1 MNTKKQF
8 KRDTTQ
14 NSNKLH
20 LDQYYTPDDVAQHC
34 IDTAF
39 GVIGKDNISCVI
51 EPSAGTGVFSS
62 KIKNCIAY
70 DIEPKADGIVQADF
84 LSLDIPYTQ
93 GTLVI
98 GNPPFGSRGNLMQ
111 KFCKH
116 SFTFADHV
124 AFILPVNQL
133 NNTTSIYEFD
143 LIHSED
149 IGVKDYSGRKVHCC
163 FNMYKRPENGL
174 NSKPNYKTDVIEVRE
189 VREVIKNQNP
199 KRNKELGDFQYDIAI
214 CAWGAI
220 GKECSVGQYAK
231 TFYIKIKD
239 TKYFEY
245 YKSLILNAAWCN
257 IYKMTGTP
265 NLLQWQLYKYVK
277 ENPPTGDM
285 KRREYC

>member
-1 MNTKKQF
+1 MNMKKQF
-8 KRDTTQ
+8 KRDTTK

-34 IDTAF
+34 IDTSF
-39 GVIGKDNISCVI
+39 SIIGKDNISCVI

-62 KIKNCIAY
+62 KIHNCIAY
-70 DIEPKADGIVQADF
+70 DIEPKADSIAQADF
-84 LSLDIPYTQ
+84 LSLIIPYTQ

-116 SFTFADHV
+116 SFTFADYV
-124 AFILPVNQL
+124 AFILPVNQM

-149 IGVKDYSGRKVHCC
+149 LGVKEYSDKKVHCC
-163 FNMYKRPENGL
+163 FNIYKRPKNGL
-174 NSKPNYKTDVIEVRE
+174 NNKPDYKTEVIE

-199 KRNKELGDFQYDIAI
+199 KRNRELGDFQYDIAI

-220 GKECSVGQYAK
+220 GKECKEGQYAK

-239 TKYFEY
+239 VLHFDY
-245 YKSLILNAAWCN
+245 YKNLILGADWCS

-277 ENPPTGDM
+277 ENEPKG
-285 KRREYC
+285 E

>member
-1 MNTKKQF
+1 MNMKKQF
-8 KRDTTQ
+8 KRDTTK

-34 IDTAF
+34 IDTSF
-39 GVIGKDNISCVI
+39 SIIGKDNISCVI
-51 EPSAGTGVFSS
+51 QPSAGTGVFSS
-62 KIKNCIAY
+62 KIHNCIAY
-70 DIEPKADGIVQADF
+70 DIEPKADSIAQADF
-84 LSLDIPYTQ
+84 LSLIIPYTQ

-116 SFTFADHV
+116 SFTFADYV
-124 AFILPVNQL
+124 AFILPVNQM

-149 IGVKDYSGRKVHCC
+149 LGVKEYSDRKVHCC
-163 FNMYKRPENGL
+163 FNIYKRPKNGL
-174 NSKPNYKTDVIEVRE
+174 NNKPDYKTEVRE

-199 KRNKELGDFQYDIAI
+199 KRNRELGDFQYDIAI

-220 GKECSVGQYAK
+220 GKECKEGQYAK

-239 TKYFEY
+239 VLHFDY
-245 YKSLILNAAWCN
+245 YKNLILGADWCS

-277 ENPPTGDM
+277 ENEPKG
-285 KRREYC
+285 E

>member
-1 MNTKKQF
+1 MNMKKQF
-8 KRDTTQ
+8 KRDTTK

-34 IDTAF
+34 IDTSF
-39 GVIGKDNISCVI
+39 SIIGKDNISCVI

-62 KIKNCIAY
+62 KIHNCIAY
-70 DIEPKADGIVQADF
+70 DIEPKADSIAQADF
-84 LSLDIPYTQ
+84 LSLIIPYTQ

-116 SFTFADHV
+116 SFTFADYV
-124 AFILPVNQL
+124 AFILPVNQM

-149 IGVKDYSGRKVHCC
+149 LGVKEYSDRKVHCC
-163 FNMYKRPENGL
+163 FNIYKRPKNGL
-174 NSKPNYKTDVIEVRE
+174 NNKPDYKTEVIE

-199 KRNKELGDFQYDIAI
+199 KRNRELGDFQYDIAI

-220 GKECSVGQYAK
+220 GKECKEGQYAK

-239 TKYFEY
+239 VLHFDY
-245 YKSLILNAAWCN
+245 YKNLILGADWCS

-277 ENPPTGDM
+277 ENEPKG
-285 KRREYC
+285 E